1 MKVSQEIKKI
11 TNFLP
16 QVDIITLTKNSDCF
30 IKSTLL
36 SVSSQSYKHINHII
50 IDASS
55 QDNTLNTINEFNH
68 EKNIFI
74 YQQLG
79 TGIANAF
86 NNGLDKSSG
95 DLVIFLNSGDIFF
108 DKDVVSKIVDSY
120 LKSNWLWAF
129 GETISVSRKGYLK
142 RYIKQYDSWKQ
153 ELFLY
158 GNPICHQSTCF
169 SQEILKKLGLYN
181 ELVPLEMD
189 YEFNIRASLISQPYL
204 LNFPISYYDTSGV
217 SSVKV
222 FKSFRIHQEIRK
234 QYFPYTP
241 LKNLII
247 STICL
252 IKTVK
257 RFLMIPIKQYL

>member
-1 MKVSQEIKKI
+1 MKVQETVKIKKYQ
-11 TNFLP
+11 P
-16 QVDIITLTKNSDCF
+16 KVDIITLTKNSECT
-30 IKSTLL
+30 INSTLF
-36 SVSSQSYKHINHII
+36 SVSSQTYKKINHII
-50 IDASS
+50 IDGKSE
-55 QDNTLNTINEFNH
+55 DKTINIVNQFNH
-68 EKNIFI
+68 DKHFFL
-74 YQQLG
+74 YQQQG
-79 TGIANAF
+79 IGIANAF
-86 NNGLDKSSG
+86 NNGLDESSG

-120 LKSNWLWAF
+120 LKYNWLWAF

-169 SQEILKKLGLYN
+169 SQEILKKVGLYN

-204 LNFPISYYDTSGV
+204 LYFPISYYDTSGV